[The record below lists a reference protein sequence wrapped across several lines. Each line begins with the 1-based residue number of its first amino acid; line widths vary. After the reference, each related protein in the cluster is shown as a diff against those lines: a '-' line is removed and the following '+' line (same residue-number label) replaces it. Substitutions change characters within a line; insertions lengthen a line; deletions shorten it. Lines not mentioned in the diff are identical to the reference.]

1 MYKTKFLL
9 YTKLRFKQRSVFMK
23 TIGIIG
29 LGKMGF
35 NLALNAQDHDWNV
48 IGFDE
53 DSKVR
58 KKAVR
63 ASVQTVD
70 SLGALIESLETKKI
84 ILLSTPA
91 GEITNHLIDKLKEN
105 LQAGDIII
113 DSGNSNFKDSLKNY
127 QSLKEKDIG
136 FIDCGTSGG
145 VSGARHGACLMI
157 GGEQEV
163 YDDIADFFE
172 AISIKGGCLFVP
184 EPSAGHYLKMVHNG
198 IEYGMMQAIGEGFSV
213 LEASGF
219 NYDYAKVANV
229 WDHGS
234 VIRSWLVEIAGEA
247 FKDDA
252 KLEKIEGIIEANG
265 EAQWTV
271 EEALQLEVPVPV
283 IANSLFVRNSS
294 KLTDS
299 FSNKVVAA
307 LRHGFGGHAVK
318 LKE

>member
-1 MYKTKFLL
+1 
-9 YTKLRFKQRSVFMK
+9 MK

-35 NLALNAQDHDWNV
+35 NLALNAQDHDWSV
-48 IGFDE
+48 VGFDE
-53 DSKVR
+53 EPQVR
-58 KKAVR
+58 EKAEG
-63 ASVQTVD
+63 AGIQTAD
-70 SLGALIESLETKKI
+70 SLDCLIESLESRKI

-91 GEITNHLIDKLKEN
+91 GAITNHLIGELKES
-105 LQAGDIII
+105 LQAGDIVI

-136 FIDCGTSGG
+136 FLDCGTSGG
-145 VSGARHGACLMI
+145 VFGARNGACLMI
-157 GGEQEV
+157 GGEQGV
-163 YDDIADFFE
+163 FDDIADFFE
-172 AISIKGGCLFVP
+172 AISIEGGCLFIP
-184 EPSAGHYLKMVHNG
+184 EPAAGHYLKMVHNG

-213 LEASGF
+213 LEASAF
-219 NYDYAKVANV
+219 SYDYAKVANV
-229 WDHGS
+229 WNHGS
-234 VIRSWLVEIAGEA
+234 VIRSWLVEIAEEE
-247 FKDDA
+247 FRNDS
-252 KLEKIEGIIEANG
+252 KLGRIEGVIDANG

-318 LKE
+318 LKK